1 MLQLNLEDDVQAN
14 ARSEHSNLLPWHQ
27 LQSWSFTAQCI
38 AQLVKVWEISTPN
51 PSAKPREASAAKLLI
66 FSKHFFPFFI
76 LPIIQ
81 WECEGRQKKKKQT
94 NNKPPVG
101 QVCTEHAEQHGNGS
115 RGHQGTYLD
124 QSITVAGNRHFA
136 SYQAFRCF
144 LSHKKAK
151 VQKSRG
157 GKERLKSHSSI
168 HTSAKFIFVDYS
180 GKHTSAVFHDSDYP
194 LLHWQSEVL
203 PEVPFIDP

>member
-1 MLQLNLEDDVQAN
+1 M
-14 ARSEHSNLLPWHQ
+14 
-27 LQSWSFTAQCI
+27 QSSVEMGA
-38 AQLVKVWEISTPN
+38 
-51 PSAKPREASAAKLLI
+51 
-66 FSKHFFPFFI
+66 
-76 LPIIQ
+76 
-81 WECEGRQKKKKQT
+81 
-94 NNKPPVG
+94 
-101 QVCTEHAEQHGNGS
+101 
-115 RGHQGTYLD
+115 GHQGTYLD

-180 GKHTSAVFHDSDYP
+180 GKHTSAVFHNSDYP
-194 LLHWQSEVL
+194 LLHCQSEVL
-203 PEVPFIDP
+203 PEVPFIDPWKSFKAKQRKPRSCTRGRSVTKPWFSAGCRKNANFCLHLVFAWRRSSESTAQACLHPEEVHRLQQVRAICTDG